1 MSFTSIMI
9 RFARKVVQNIMSQ
22 LMKNLNVVQEQAF
35 SPMQAMVSQVT
46 DGAWTGYGAEAF
58 VDEVSNLMMPGV
70 GRIGEG
76 ITTYNNNIQNAIDVI
91 DRADEQVNSFVNGLA
106 DVFGGIF

>member
-1 MSFTSIMI
+1 MSFKSMLI
-9 RFARKVVQNIMSQ
+9 RFARKIVQNVLSQ

-35 SPMQAMVSQVT
+35 SPMQAMVSTVM
-46 DGAWTGYGAEAF
+46 DGAWTGKGADAF

-76 ITTYNNNIQNAIDVI
+76 ITTYSSNIQNAIDVI

-106 DVFGGIF
+106 DIFGGIF